1 MNLLSVSCRP
11 PQRHARLKL
20 SSNPVMELW
29 TSGGTGRNPRE
40 NRHLCAISPSTL
52 HGRTFVRDETATT
65 TALSLSYSCPS
76 RGNLLSKE
84 CTPASAFSP
93 ATTSRGAITRA
104 RLPNLSAQKT
114 PAANATSA
122 FDFNQGTCCR
132 SPTAYSPNAFFSA
145 LTRLRLTGIFSS
157 TPFSVS
163 SSVPPE
169 TDSISSTMERFTRY
183 PRCTRKNPW
192 PSKRFSS

>member
-1 MNLLSVSCRP
+1 MGERVEIPERI
-11 PQRHARLKL
+11 AI
-20 SSNPVMELW
+20 W
-29 TSGGTGRNPRE
+29 G
-40 NRHLCAISPSTL
+40 AISPSTL
-52 HGRTFVRDETATT
+52 HGRTLVHDETATT

-76 RGNLLSKE
+76 RGNLLSRAGA
-84 CTPASAFSP
+84 PAATSTVRKKRPPQTRRALLTQSRNLLRSP
-93 ATTSRGAITRA
+93 A
-104 RLPNLSAQKT
+104 
-114 PAANATSA
+114 
-122 FDFNQGTCCR
+122 
-132 SPTAYSPNAFFSA
+132 AYSPNAFFSA

>member
-1 MNLLSVSCRP
+1 MGERVEIPERI
-11 PQRHARLKL
+11 AI
-20 SSNPVMELW
+20 W
-29 TSGGTGRNPRE
+29 G
-40 NRHLCAISPSTL
+40 AISPSTL
-52 HGRTFVRDETATT
+52 HGRTLVHDETATT
-65 TALSLSYSCPS
+65 TALSCPILVHLAATCFPKNAHPRPHS
-76 RGNLLSKE
+76 RPQRLLGEPSPEHVSRISPRKKRPPQTRRALLTQSRNLL
-84 CTPASAFSP
+84 
-93 ATTSRGAITRA
+93 
-104 RLPNLSAQKT
+104 
-114 PAANATSA
+114 
-122 FDFNQGTCCR
+122 R

-163 SSVPPE
+163 SNVPPE

>member
-1 MNLLSVSCRP
+1 MGERVEIPERI
-11 PQRHARLKL
+11 AI
-20 SSNPVMELW
+20 W
-29 TSGGTGRNPRE
+29 G
-40 NRHLCAISPSTL
+40 AISPSTL
-52 HGRTFVRDETATT
+52 HGRTLVHDETATT

-84 CTPASAFSP
+84 CTPAPAFSP
-93 ATTSRGAITRA
+93 QRLLGEPSPERVSRISPRKKRPPRTRRA
-104 RLPNLSAQKT
+104 LLTQSRNLL
-114 PAANATSA
+114 
-122 FDFNQGTCCR
+122 R
-132 SPTAYSPNAFFSA
+132 SPAAYSPNAFFSA

-192 PSKRFSS
+192 PSRRFSS

>member
-1 MNLLSVSCRP
+1 MDKWGNGSKS
-11 PQRHARLKL
+11 QR
-20 SSNPVMELW
+20 E
-29 TSGGTGRNPRE
+29 
-40 NRHLCAISPSTL
+40 SPSVCDFAL
-52 HGRTFVRDETATT
+52 DIARTR
-65 TALSLSYSCPS
+65 SCPRRDCDHDRAFPVLFLSIS
-76 RGNLLSKE
+76 RQL
-84 CTPASAFSP
+84 AFQRMHTRARILP

-132 SPTAYSPNAFFSA
+132 SPAAYSPHAFFSA

-163 SSVPPE
+163 SNVPPE

-192 PSKRFSS
+192 PSRRFSS